1 MPIETQQTKQPS
13 VILTGIT
20 AIVILLILIIGVL
33 SIPITIIKDKLK

>member
-1 MPIETQQTKQPS
+1 MPIETQQTKQPN